1 MTYSIWLTWLL
12 RVIIAFVLVTI
23 KIKDHIYYSSE
34 LESNL
39 KNILS
44 EWNLSL
50 GRWVVKECYRQIN
63 KGLAFQMFLVLQ
75 SENFLIGEM

>member
-44 EWNLSL
+44 E
-50 GRWVVKECYRQIN
+50 
-63 KGLAFQMFLVLQ
+63 
-75 SENFLIGEM
+75 